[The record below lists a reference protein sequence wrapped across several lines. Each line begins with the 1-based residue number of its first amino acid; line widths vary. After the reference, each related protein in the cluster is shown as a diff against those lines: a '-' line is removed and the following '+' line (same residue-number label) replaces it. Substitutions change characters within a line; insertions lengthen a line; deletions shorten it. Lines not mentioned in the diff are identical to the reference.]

1 MPIGKASCWSIT
13 INNPTDDDHAQWES
27 LKSLPWVKMVNGQLE
42 QGENDTPHI
51 QGAVTTEYG
60 RFFEKLKQALPRAH
74 IEIAKNKNALMQYV
88 QKTETRIGEVAQ
100 YERPATRIATQQDV
114 QNHLVTMVRTIVPS
128 KYPERWAESEND
140 LHVFMNHHGFIV
152 RQDADWWIDTTVR
165 SMIQCGYFG
174 VEFTM
179 ANNQI
184 RGAFKRYID
193 SIIIRNISAA
203 NTLF

>member
-51 QGAVTTEYG
+51 QGMVTTEYG

-74 IEIAKNKNALMQYV
+74 IEIAKNKFALANYV
-88 QKTETRIGEVAQ
+88 NKTETRIGEVAQ
-100 YERPATRIATQQDV
+100 YERPATRIATQKDIQRMLLF
-114 QNHLVTMVRTIVPS
+114 LVKCNVEK
-128 KYPERWAESEND
+128 KYPDRWKDVDGVLEDFLTE
-140 LHVFMNHHGFIV
+140 HGFMIK
-152 RQDADWWIDTTVR
+152 RDADYWIDMAVSR
-165 SMIQCGYFG
+165 LIQDGYYG
-174 VEFTM
+174 VEFVM

-184 RGAFKRYID
+184 RGAFKRYLNDIL
-193 SIIIRNISAA
+193 IREYHAD
-203 NTLF
+203 NTQN

>member
-51 QGAVTTEYG
+51 QGMVTTEYG

-74 IEIAKNKNALMQYV
+74 IEIAKNKFALANYV
-88 QKTETRIGEVAQ
+88 NKTETRIGEVAQ
-100 YERPATRIATQQDV
+100 YERPTTRVATQKDIQRMLLF
-114 QNHLVTMVRTIVPS
+114 LVKCNVEK
-128 KYPERWAESEND
+128 KYPDRWKDVDGVLEDFLTE
-140 LHVFMNHHGFIV
+140 HGFMIK
-152 RQDADWWIDTTVR
+152 RDADYWIDMAVSR
-165 SMIQCGYFG
+165 LIQDGYYG
-174 VEFTM
+174 VEFVM

-184 RGAFKRYID
+184 RGAFKRYLNDIL
-193 SIIIRNISAA
+193 IREYHAD
-203 NTLF
+203 NTQN